1 MAVGHVTSGQS
12 VVVGLVGQVTFGH
25 VLQTGHG
32 FNGHVGQSGQS
43 GQLGHVSSGYVV
55 VVGSGGKAWVS
66 ALHVAQEH
74 GGTVKMKISMHFRL
88 QVA

>member
-1 MAVGHVTSGQS
+1 MAVGHVTSGHF
-12 VVVGLVGQVTFGH
+12 VVGLVGQVTFGH

-55 VVGSGGKAWVS
+55 VGGSGGATWVS
-66 ALHVAQEH
+66 APHVAQEH
-74 GGTVKMKISMHFRL
+74 GGAVKLKKSMHCLL
-88 QVA
+88 QVG